1 MAEIKTVLTDEEI
14 NARLGVIAKATPAGF
29 HLHPIVKFI
38 NGTISTT
45 KKGTVKFP
53 IEIGID
59 QLGSPF
65 TDLRAVASPNSNE
78 LIPLLVFV
86 EPRAIEAAVLSADAD
101 AVDAARYRYL
111 KNMPPIDHCLL
122 YIAFD
127 AEDEMEL
134 DAAID
139 AAIAAQSS
147 EGAKG

>member
-53 IEIGID
+53 IAIGID

-78 LIPLLVFV
+78 LIPFLVFV
-86 EPRAIEAAVLSADAD
+86 EPSAIEAAVLSANAGK
-101 AVDAARYRYL
+101 VDATRRYEIVRKL
-111 KNMPPIDHCLL
+111 NVPQFAEL
-122 YIAFD
+122 YRRNIAGEGRFD
-127 AEDEMEL
+127 DL
-134 DAAID
+134 VDQLGQQAID
-139 AAIAAQSS
+139 A
-147 EGAKG
+147 GKV